1 MSAKDS
7 NRSRSRKYLGI
18 GPATEQDWPN
28 CGQYGKLPPKRQLG
42 DQTKHERSTMD
53 LPGAGE
59 DRGKEGNT
67 PNEGQQAVQVSI
79 CRKGEIDPIQAHA
92 WLTSP

>member
-1 MSAKDS
+1 M
-7 NRSRSRKYLGI
+7 GI

-67 PNEGQQAVQVSI
+67 PNEDSKLSRCQFVV
-79 CRKGEIDPIQAHA
+79 REK
-92 WLTSP
+92 LTQYRRMPG